1 MKKGA
6 TPKRA
11 QLQAVMRL
19 LQKVQHAVP
28 GFVLLGDGVS
38 SLIHGAD
45 GWHMALAAAEIG
57 TSAAV
62 IVALILALRAL
73 RGHVKAGTAPHVH
86 VGIDWID
93 IFLGLMLFT
102 EVASRYPEHHKLWRP
117 ATLLGIVM
125 IILGLFGGKI
135 IQWKAGKSAI
145 G

>member
-1 MKKGA
+1 MKKA
-6 TPKRA
+6 MTPKRA
-11 QLQAVMRL
+11 QVQAVMRL

-28 GFVLLGDGVS
+28 GVVLLKDGVATVAE
-38 SLIHGAD
+38 GAS
-45 GWHMALAAAEIG
+45 GWHLPLAAAEIATAG
-57 TSAAV
+57 AVAVSLMAAFRT
-62 IVALILALRAL
+62 LARNI
-73 RGHVKAGTAPHVH
+73 RSGQAPHLH
-86 VGIDWID
+86 VGIDWTD